1 MCYSVPLSCL
11 GSFYAIMTFSSR
23 FDFQQMII
31 ASMSVVVEEQI
42 GGGFD
47 LIGASRYVRAAGS
60 RATLRNGR
68 TTHLKAYYPTAS
80 IQRRRDQVPAKSVFF
95 AKAQKNLLMIL
106 RPRRTVCRSPFV
118 PQLRRCRPTIAPG
131 PPLDQGTILMR
142 TPTAFLT
149 IICTVHISYRQT
161 RDETRP
167 TYLTYLPRERE
178 ARLIILI
185 SLYFFGKSCKLPT
198 WHLYLSM
205 VWIKHTT
212 TTRSANR
219 FPSNNVPEHLSNNV
233 PIFLDRWRFPNCP
246 SISGRD
252 SGYFD
257 SLLLLI
263 SLSCN
268 DYSLY
273 SFQLPLQRILQANV
287 PSRELKLIYTKIS
300 QAIPISTS
308 R

>member
-11 GSFYAIMTFSSR
+11 GSVYAIMTFSSR

-80 IQRRRDQVPAKSVFF
+80 IKRRRDQVPAKSVFF

-149 IICTVHISYRQT
+149 ILNVHISYRQT

-167 TYLTYLPRERE
+167 TYLTYLPRER
-178 ARLIILI
+178 
-185 SLYFFGKSCKLPT
+185 G
-198 WHLYLSM
+198 
-205 VWIKHTT
+205 
-212 TTRSANR
+212 
-219 FPSNNVPEHLSNNV
+219 
-233 PIFLDRWRFPNCP
+233 
-246 SISGRD
+246 
-252 SGYFD
+252 
-257 SLLLLI
+257 
-263 SLSCN
+263 
-268 DYSLY
+268 
-273 SFQLPLQRILQANV
+273 
-287 PSRELKLIYTKIS
+287 
-300 QAIPISTS
+300 
-308 R
+308 